1 MRKAF
6 KILSGIIF
14 GIIGL
19 ILALLLL
26 ATAIAY
32 RPEMIENAVMSGKTP
47 EPVRDDSVFSFIS
60 WNIGYFGL
68 GAESDFF
75 YDGGKMTRPGE
86 DYYRRCAGMALDYL
100 YHSEKA
106 DFYFF
111 QEVDVDARRSYGD
124 DQVGL
129 LGLML
134 PDHRAAFAMNYRV
147 YFFPVPLENP
157 MGKVKSGIV
166 TMLST
171 ETSENT
177 RFAFPGGFAWP
188 VRLFML
194 KRCYLLS
201 RITLPSGKDLV
212 LIHTHNEP
220 FDDGRQRR
228 QQMAVLKDVMT
239 KEFERGNYVVAGG
252 DWNFNPVGFSADGL
266 TNGDTGKEI
275 PFLVEPSFFPDG
287 WQWVFDPDVPTNR
300 DVDQPYTRGLTP
312 TTIID
317 FFIVSPNVEV
327 LEVKTTDL
335 AFEWADHQPVK
346 LTVQLQ

>member
-6 KILSGIIF
+6 KILSGIIT

-19 ILALLLL
+19 LLALLLL

-32 RPEMIENAVMSGKTP
+32 RPDKIENAVMSGKTP
-47 EPVRDDSVFSFIS
+47 GPVRDDSVFSVIS

-68 GAESDFF
+68 GTESDFF

-86 DYYRRCAGMALDYL
+86 DYYRHCAGNALDYL

-111 QEVDVDARRSYGD
+111 QEVDTDARRSYFD

-147 YFFPVPLENP
+147 HFVPVPLKNP

-166 TMLST
+166 TMLNA
-171 ETSENT
+171 ETTENT
-177 RFAFPGGFAWP
+177 RFAFPGGYSWP
-188 VRLFML
+188 VSLFML

-220 FDDGRQRR
+220 FDDGRHRR
-228 QQMAVLKDVMT
+228 QQMTVLQDVMT
-239 KEFERGNYVVAGG
+239 KEYERGNYVVAGG
-252 DWNFNPVGFSADGL
+252 DWNINPYGFTCGDF
-266 TNGDTGKEI
+266 TNGDKGKEI
-275 PFLVEPSFFPDG
+275 PFGVDPDFFPDG
-287 WQWVFDPDVPTNR
+287 WQWVFDPAVPTNR
-300 DVDQPYTRGLTP
+300 DVDQPYTRGVTP

-335 AFEWADHQPVK
+335 AFEWADHQPMK